1 MHPDTRPLILALA
14 ASFMFLGACR
24 HNDAQVAAPVD
35 GPLAVR
41 TAATAAG
48 SPTARPDGWDAYWYS
63 GLAEL
68 NTYRTTQRRYGE
80 DREGTAVLIFV
91 TEGFLPE
98 TQVKD
103 DGVATKEEAVS
114 VLKLNRVERFTTG
127 VYDYSI
133 MQSVFTPVSR
143 DRHPH
148 TLKTT
153 LSVQDWCGQVW
164 AQYNLRKNAYQVEYR
179 SYFQREGDQRVSHA
193 AALLEDELPNLVRL
207 DPAWVP
213 DGEVLLIPSE
223 KYGRL
228 HHKSTEPR
236 RATLSL
242 SQSAD
247 ALTLDV
253 EYRDLERSLTYEF
266 QPAFPHRLERWTVMQ
281 DGARD
286 FEAELTA
293 TRREPYWQQ
302 NANRFAPMRDSL
314 GLQ

>member
-1 MHPDTRPLILALA
+1 MHSHTPVLA
-14 ASFMFLGACR
+14 AVILLLCACR
-24 HNDAQVAAPVD
+24 QNAPQ
-35 GPLAVR
+35 
-41 TAATAAG
+41 TAATDREVVAVQTSVATDATAA
-48 SPTARPDGWDAYWYS
+48 SRPAGWDEYWYA

-68 NTYRTTQRRYGE
+68 NSYRTTQRRYGE
-80 DREGTAVLIFV
+80 DREGSAVLIFV
-91 TEGFLPE
+91 TEDFLPE
-98 TQVKD
+98 RQVKD
-103 DGVATKEEAVS
+103 DGAPADEQAVS

-153 LSVQDWCGQVW
+153 LSVQDWCGHVW
-164 AQYNLRKNAYQVEYR
+164 AQYNFRKNAYQVEYR
-179 SYFQREGDQRVSHA
+179 SYFQAEGDQRVSHA

-207 DPAWVP
+207 DPAWIP

-236 RATLSL
+236 RATLRL
-242 SQSAD
+242 HRGED
-247 ALTLDV
+247 ALTLGV
-253 EYRDLERSLTYEF
+253 EYRDLERSLSYEF
-266 QPAFPHRLERWTVMQ
+266 DPDFPHRLERWTVTQ
-281 DGARD
+281 DGQRD
-286 FEAELTA
+286 FEAERTA

-302 NANRFAPMRDSL
+302 NGNRFAPMRDSL
-314 GLQ
+314 GL

>member
-1 MHPDTRPLILALA
+1 MPLRTLALA
-14 ASFMFLGACR
+14 SVASVLAFGACR
-24 HNDAQVAAPVD
+24 QSGPQVAAD
-35 GPLAVR
+35 GPAAVVLQ
-41 TAATAAG
+41 TAVTSGGAP
-48 SPTARPDGWDAYWYS
+48 SARPEGWDAYWYS

-68 NTYRTTQRRYGE
+68 NSYRTTQRRYGE

-103 DGVATKEEAVS
+103 DGARTKEEPVS
-114 VLKLNRVERFTTG
+114 VLKLNRVERFSTG

-143 DRHPH
+143 DRYPH

-164 AQYNLRKNAYQVEYR
+164 AQYNYRKNAYQVEYR

-207 DPAWVP
+207 DRAWLP

-228 HHKSTEPR
+228 HHQSTEPR
-236 RATLSL
+236 RATLSF
-242 SQSAD
+242 SESPD
-247 ALTLDV
+247 ALTLEV
-253 EYRDLERSLTYEF
+253 EYRDLERSLAYEF
-266 QPAFPHRLERWTVMQ
+266 EPEFPYRLEAWTVIQ
-281 DGARD
+281 DGVRD
-286 FEAELTA
+286 FEAERTA

-302 NANRFAPMRDSL
+302 NGNRFAPLRDSL